1 MRILH
6 TSDWHLGQQF
16 FGKNRE
22 AEHQAF
28 FAWLIAQ
35 IQRLQI
41 DVLIVAGDLFDTAT
55 PPSYAKTLY
64 HQLIVDLQ
72 ASQCQIVMLGGNHDS
87 IAVLNESAELLKC
100 LHTHVVP
107 GYHTD
112 PQQHLLPLR
121 NKAGEIALW
130 LIALPFLRARDL
142 SAKEKLQSQAG
153 QTAAQKQ
160 QQLQQQIGQIYQE
173 LYDLALNQTAKAPI
187 IATGH
192 LTTVGASRS
201 ESEREIY
208 IGTLEAFPANAFPA
222 VDYLALGHIHQGQK
236 VAGSDFMRYSG
247 SPLALSFD
255 EVRQPKQ
262 VLVVE
267 FAEGAVHPATPT
279 VQSLAVPCFQPML
292 SLTTDLA
299 SLPAQLKTACE
310 PLAANQVLWL
320 ELNLCGEDALMTDL
334 SLMLQPILEAWPVE
348 LLRLRKQRSLTKDA
362 GNPFDAPDLHTLSP
376 QEVIAVRLA
385 EEDLTEAL
393 SARLALLHDLA
404 LEQLQQAKEHA

>member
-35 IQRLQI
+35 IQSLQI
-41 DVLIVAGDLFDTAT
+41 DVLLVAGDLFDTAT

-72 ASQCQIVMLGGNHDS
+72 ASRCQIVMLGGNHDS

-100 LHTHVVP
+100 LQTHVVP
-107 GYHTD
+107 GFHPD
-112 PQQHLLPLR
+112 LQQHLLPLR
-121 NKAGEIALW
+121 NKAGEIAAW

-142 SAKEKLQSQAG
+142 SAKDKLLSQAG
-153 QTAAQKQ
+153 QTALEKQ

-173 LYDLALNQTAKAPI
+173 LYDLALCQEPKAPI

-208 IGTLEAFPANAFPA
+208 IGTLDAFPANTFPPF
-222 VDYLALGHIHQGQK
+222 DYLALGHIHQGQK
-236 VAGSDFMRYSG
+236 VAGSECMRYCG

-255 EVRQPKQ
+255 EARQQKQ
-262 VLVVE
+262 VLLVE
-267 FAEGAVHPATPT
+267 FPDGACHPTVPK
-279 VQSLAVPCFQPML
+279 VQSLAVPCFQPMR
-292 SLTTDLA
+292 SITSDLA

-310 PLAANQVLWL
+310 PLAAHQVLWL
-320 ELNLCGEDALMTDL
+320 ELTLSGEDALLTDI
-334 SLMLQPILEAWPVE
+334 SLVLQPILEAWPVE
-348 LLRLRKQRSLTKDA
+348 LLRLRKERSLTKDA
-362 GNPFDAPDLHTLSP
+362 GQANSAADLHTLSP
-376 QEVIAVRLA
+376 KEVMAIRLA
-385 EEDLTEAL
+385 EADLSESL
-393 SARLALLHDLA
+393 SARLAQLHDLA
-404 LEQLQQAKEHA
+404 LEQLQQAKEPV